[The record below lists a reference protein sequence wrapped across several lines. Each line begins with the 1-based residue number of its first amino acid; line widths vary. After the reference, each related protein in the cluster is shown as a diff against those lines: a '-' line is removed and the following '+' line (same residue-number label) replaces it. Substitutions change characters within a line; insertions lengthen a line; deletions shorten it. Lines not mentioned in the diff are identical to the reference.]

1 MAHLRSDE
9 EVATLKRHAD
19 NWPSVLMVYSGIHS
33 FIHQSAK
40 TCQSVDPQ
48 NQCKET
54 ADEGEIS
61 NNMTEVQNPYKL
73 PLNPEL
79 LTVFTEKPDESV
91 NNVVGYYQYS
101 FEDNNR

>member
-1 MAHLRSDE
+1 LSSLVDGLSRFIMTTIGGEGSA
-9 EVATLKRHAD
+9 EVQANPLT
-19 NWPSVLMVYSGIHS
+19 
-33 FIHQSAK
+33 K

-48 NQCKET
+48 NQCKE

-91 NNVVGYYQYS
+91 NSVVGYQYS

>member
-9 EVATLKRHAD
+9 EVATLKRYRD

-33 FIHQSAK
+33 FIHPPTK

-48 NQCKET
+48 NLYKEA

-79 LTVFTEKPDESV
+79 LTVFTKKPDESV
-91 NNVVGYYQYS
+91 NSVVGYHYS

>member
-1 MAHLRSDE
+1 MLRRGIQLSSLVDGLSRFIMTTIRGE
-9 EVATLKRHAD
+9 GSAEVQANLLT
-19 NWPSVLMVYSGIHS
+19 
-33 FIHQSAK
+33 K
-40 TCQSVDPQ
+40 TRQNEDPQ

-61 NNMTEVQNPYKL
+61 TNMTEVQNPYKL

-79 LTVFTEKPDESV
+79 LTVFTKKPDESV

-101 FEDNNR
+101 FEHNR